1 MPEGTRIGFIVGLMF
16 GGLAIT
22 IVSWGAFY
30 FAGSCLNKIIL
41 KAVAGKQELF
51 EYMYMQGFGLIMLAM
66 AVVYFLFIVVYF
78 IFRSM
83 SELEKE

>member
-30 FAGSCLNKIIL
+30 FAGSCLNRVIL
-41 KAVAGKQELF
+41 KAVTGKKELF
-51 EYMYMQGFGLIMLAM
+51 DYMYM
-66 AVVYFLFIVVYF
+66 
-78 IFRSM
+78 
-83 SELEKE
+83 